1 MTGRDLSEILSPPEK
16 RSLADEVTSSIR
28 EAILGGRLAPGE
40 RLREESLAKTL
51 NVSRGPVRTAILQ
64 LQREGLVSVRRN
76 YGTFVAHLSQEDLDE
91 VYSLRLAIERL
102 AVQLA
107 IQKAD
112 SARLAELQAV
122 VDMMAAHSRDYIT
135 EREAA
140 ELDLRFHEI
149 IYLATGH
156 RRLSDVWSS
165 LRPQIHILL
174 LARNVANAD
183 FRDGL
188 VKGHQAIVDA
198 IRQQD
203 ESLALALTDDHLKVS
218 YERVSRSYA
227 QFAAKREKR
236 ENPML

>member
-76 YGTFVAHLSQEDLDE
+76 YGTFVAHLSQKDLDE

-112 SARLAELQAV
+112 SACLAELQAV
-122 VDMMAAHSRDYIT
+122 VDTMAAHSRDHIT
-135 EREAA
+135 EREAG

-198 IRQQD
+198 IRQQN

>member
-122 VDMMAAHSRDYIT
+122 VDTMAAHSRDHIT
-135 EREAA
+135 ESEAA

>member
-1 MTGRDLSEILSPPEK
+1 MPGRDLSEILSPPEK
-16 RSLADEVTSSIR
+16 RSLADEVTASIR

-40 RLREESLAKTL
+40 RLHEQSLAKSL
-51 NVSRGPVRTAILQ
+51 SVSRGPVRAAILQ
-64 LQREGLVSVRRN
+64 LQREGLVRVRRN
-76 YGTFVAHLSQEDLDE
+76 YGTFVVHLSQKDLNE

-107 IQKAD
+107 IQNAD
-112 SARLAELQAV
+112 VAYLTELQAV
-122 VDMMAAHSRDYIT
+122 VDRMAAHSADSVT
-135 EREAA
+135 EHEAA

-156 RRLSDVWSS
+156 QRLIEVWSS

-174 LARNVANAD
+174 LTRNVVNAD
-183 FRDGL
+183 FREVL

-198 IRQQD
+198 ICNKD
-203 ESLALALTDDHLKVS
+203 EPLALALTDDHLKAS

-227 QFAAKREKR
+227 QYAAKRET
-236 ENPML
+236 PIA

>member
-16 RSLADEVTSSIR
+16 HSLADEVTSSIR

-112 SARLAELQAV
+112 SACLAELQAV
-122 VDMMAAHSRDYIT
+122 VDTMAAHSRDHIT

-198 IRQQD
+198 IRQQN
-203 ESLALALTDDHLKVS
+203 ESLALALTDDQLKVS